1 MRATG
6 PHIGLVG
13 HMVEEELRRSL
24 QVADAYNG
32 FGNRLLWVCSK
43 RCGRKPFGGEQIFW
57 GEVANRLAMAIGRAK
72 LQLEPIGLSEGA
84 KSLWEERYDELSAPA
99 GGLFG
104 AVTSRAEAHVRRIAA
119 IYAAMGR
126 AAAVATD
133 HLNAAFEVWRY
144 CQDSARYLFED
155 QTGDQLADTLLDAL
169 RHAGKRGM
177 SRTEI
182 GDLTGRN
189 YPAERIDMA
198 LVMLAVRQL
207 AYVVTELTGGR
218 PAQRWFAGR
227 QPVAKSQKENAT

>member
-1 MRATG
+1 M
-6 PHIGLVG
+6 
-13 HMVEEELRRSL
+13 
-24 QVADAYNG
+24 
-32 FGNRLLWVCSK
+32 
-43 RCGRKPFGGEQIFW
+43 
-57 GEVANRLAMAIGRAK
+57 
-72 LQLEPIGLSEGA
+72 
-84 KSLWEERYDELSAPA
+84 
-99 GGLFG
+99 
-104 AVTSRAEAHVRRIAA
+104 
-119 IYAAMGR
+119 
-126 AAAVATD
+126 
-133 HLNAAFEVWRY
+133 WRY